1 MSGVNPAW
9 MWLAALVGGGLVGWT
24 AIVLIGRW
32 LDAQDDQRNEALPT
46 FPPSGMP
53 GRTAGRSSR
62 MPANDWSD
70 TVMVGSTD
78 GRPPQ
83 PGSPAPDPT
92 ALQTGP
98 RPLPATAEQLAVSP
112 KLQGLSDLARSH
124 FDSAWGHLREVP
136 LSDPEAATLMSPLER
151 LAAAFEGAKRFELAR
166 AVYERM
172 ADIDPNYRD
181 LKPRLV
187 RARGLAQSM
196 MTHPPVAQIVNGG
209 AGGDGTAALPS
220 HIGRFL
226 IEREIGRGAMGAIYL
241 AHDPNLAAP
250 VALKTLALSKE
261 FSGPDLADARAR
273 FLREAEMAGRLQ
285 HPDIVHIHDVGEAD
299 GLAYIAMELLSG
311 TDLSHHTVA
320 GHLLPVRTVLEAVA
334 RVADA
339 LAYAHTRGVLH
350 RDVKP
355 ANIMIDLDRRSVKLM
370 DFGIAR
376 VADSTRTRTGV
387 VMGTPSFMS
396 PEQLAGLRIDGRTD
410 LYSLGVTL
418 YQLLTG
424 RLPFVND
431 SMALLMRAIANDPA
445 PDVRTLRPDLPEALA
460 NVVTLALEK
469 RPETRYAD
477 GTQMA
482 SDLRAVAAN
491 WHEESVDRGD
501 NAALTGAPSAQTS
514 APTPSSPAP

>member
-1 MSGVNPAW
+1 MSGINPAW
-9 MWLAALVGGGLVGWT
+9 MWLAALVGGGLIGWA

-32 LDAQDDQRNEALPT
+32 LDRQNGAPPGTHLPT
-46 FPPSGMP
+46 FPPSVMP
-53 GRTAGRSSR
+53 GRTGSR
-62 MPANDWSD
+62 PTRAPQDDWPD

-83 PGSPAPDPT
+83 PGSPAPSPE

-112 KLQGLSDLARSH
+112 KLEGLSDLAQGH
-124 FDSAWGHLREVP
+124 FDAAWDHLRTVP
-136 LSDPEAATLMSPLER
+136 LSDPEITTLLGPLER

-172 ADIDPNYRD
+172 ADIDPHYRD

-196 MTHPPVAQIVNGG
+196 MTHPPVAQIVQG
-209 AGGDGTAALPS
+209 ATGGDTQPGLPS

-226 IEREIGRGAMGAIYL
+226 IEREIGRGEMGAIYL

-285 HPDIVHIHDVGEAD
+285 HPDIVHIHDVGESD
-299 GLAYIAMELLSG
+299 GLAYIAMDLLSG
-311 TDLSHHTVA
+311 TDLSHHTVT
-320 GHLLPVRTVLEAVA
+320 GHLLPVRTVLEVIA

-355 ANIMIDLDRRSVKLM
+355 ANIMVDLDRRSVKLM

-396 PEQLAGLRIDGRTD
+396 PEQLAGLRTDGRSD

-424 RLPFVND
+424 QLPFVHA
-431 SMALLMRAIANDPA
+431 SMAQLMRAIANDPA
-445 PDVRTLRPDLPEALA
+445 PDVRTLRPELPETVA
-460 NVVTLALEK
+460 NIVALALEK

-477 GTQMA
+477 GTQLA

-491 WHEESVDRGD
+491 WHEEPVDRGD
-501 NAALTGAPSAQTS
+501 NAALTPP
-514 APTPSSPAP
+514 PTEPQPSSPAA